1 MIADLLAR
9 DEETTR
15 ALLLDAWS
23 ALVGAGCHTVRCVYR
38 DPRPWARRTMFRSGF
53 IPRDGPLVACGP
65 LSSAAGSEIVR
76 SESWYV
82 TYGDTDI

>member
-1 MIADLLAR
+1 
-9 DEETTR
+9 
-15 ALLLDAWS
+15 
-23 ALVGAGCHTVRCVYR
+23 
-38 DPRPWARRTMFRSGF
+38 MFRSGF

-76 SESWYV
+76 IESWYV